1 MTHAELRPEM
11 PVGTGA
17 DRPPEA
23 RGLARDEVRLLVSD
37 GDAEHAHRFT
47 DLPSLLRAGDV
58 LVVNESATV
67 PASLP
72 AHGELGDFLL
82 NLSTPY
88 GGDLWVGEPRWGFG
102 QPGPLPLDAGTHLDV
117 GGVRCRLVTEFPG
130 IPRLVFLRAGGDLR
144 AAMRRMGVP
153 IRYGYAAAEFPLEE
167 YQTVFARIPGSAE
180 MPSAGRPF
188 SPRLVARLRER
199 GVGIAPIVLHAGVS
213 SLETGDFPP
222 GAIPVYP
229 EPFEVPASTV
239 DAILR
244 ARSRG
249 GRVIAVGT
257 TVVRALES
265 ATDACGLR
273 PARGFTR
280 LYLSP
285 RRPIRSIDGLITGFH
300 EASSTHLALLAS
312 FVGEHRLRAAYKV
325 AARDGYLW
333 HEFGD
338 SHLILPDR
346 PL

>member
-1 MTHAELRPEM
+1 MTEPSIRSEIPM
-11 PVGTGA
+11 GPGA

-23 RGLARDEVRLLVSD
+23 RGIARDGVRLLVSAA
-37 GDAEHAHRFT
+37 GEERAYRFS
-47 DLPSLLRAGDV
+47 DLPSLLRPGDL

-72 AHGELGDFLL
+72 ARAALGDFRL

-102 QPGPLPLDAGTHLDV
+102 QPGPLPLDAGTALDV
-117 GGVRCRLVTEFPG
+117 GGVPCRLVTAFPG

-144 AAMRRMGVP
+144 GAMRRVGVP
-153 IRYGYAAAEFPLEE
+153 IRYGYAAAQYPLEE

-188 SPRLVARLRER
+188 SLRLIDRLRER
-199 GVGIAPIVLHAGVS
+199 GIGIAPIVLHAGVS

-222 GAIPVYP
+222 AAIPVYP
-229 EPFEVPASTV
+229 EPFEVPAATV

-244 ARSRG
+244 ARARG

-265 ATDACGLR
+265 ATGAGGLR

-285 RRPIRSIDGLITGFH
+285 QRPVRSIDGLITGFH
-300 EASSTHLALLAS
+300 EARSTHLALLAA
-312 FVGEHRLRAAYKV
+312 FVGENRLRTAYEV
-325 AARDGYLW
+325 AARDGFLW

-346 PL
+346 AP

>member
-1 MTHAELRPEM
+1 MTDAEVRTDM
-11 PVGTGA
+11 PVGAGA
-17 DRPPEA
+17 VRPPEA
-23 RGLARDEVRLLVSD
+23 RGIARDEVRLLVSD
-37 GDAEHAHRFT
+37 ADGELSRRFT

-72 AHGELGDFLL
+72 AHADLGDFRL

-102 QPGPLPLDAGTHLDV
+102 RPGPLPLDAGTVLDV
-117 GGVRCRLVTEFPG
+117 GGVPCQMVSAFPG

-144 AAMRRMGVP
+144 AAMGKVGVP

-167 YQTVFARIPGSAE
+167 YQTVFGRIPGSAE
-180 MPSAGRPF
+180 MPSAARPF
-188 SPRLVARLRER
+188 SHRLLARLRER
-199 GVGIAPIVLHAGVS
+199 GIGIAPIVLHAGVS

-229 EPFEVPASTV
+229 EPFEVPAPTV

-244 ARSRG
+244 ARSQG
-249 GRVIAVGT
+249 GRVVAVGT

-280 LYLSP
+280 LYLNP
-285 RRPIRSIDGLITGFH
+285 RRPVRSIDGLITGFH
-300 EASSTHLALLAS
+300 EAQSTHLALLAA
-312 FVGEHRLRAAYKV
+312 FVGEHRLRRAYGV
-325 AARDGYLW
+325 AAREGYLW

-346 PL
+346 FH